1 MEDANVW
8 RLESS
13 SESKACR
20 SQRLFRVKRERR
32 VEQLL
37 MQVISIK
44 IHYWHKEHKI
54 MNSFNT
60 RLDLCSL
67 CQSRMQRLRE
77 ALYINGEEAC
87 NDGHYHIQVSKER
100 HQWEEDTKRDSE
112 ATTSSSMS
120 SPTGGYNRK
129 AFCVTLA
136 LSLSLYNNNN
146 YNNLMNTIT
155 LAIFILI

>member
-1 MEDANVW
+1 MET
-8 RLESS
+8 RRLPGLESS

-77 ALYINGEEAC
+77 ALYIGEEEVR
-87 NDGHYHIQVSKER
+87 NDGQRHSQVL
-100 HQWEEDTKRDSE
+100 D
-112 ATTSSSMS
+112 
-120 SPTGGYNRK
+120 
-129 AFCVTLA
+129 
-136 LSLSLYNNNN
+136 
-146 YNNLMNTIT
+146 
-155 LAIFILI
+155 